1 MARSSRSS
9 LLLSLLFVLAHGPHR
24 AIAQSSTTTFDRAV
38 PPGAN
43 YDKAEFR
50 LWVPNDVRVLQGVVV
65 LMPGSN
71 GDGRPEVADTI
82 WQSFATR
89 HQLAL
94 IGCRFTDKPH
104 DQGFIEDYV
113 DVARG
118 SGQALLDALAG
129 LAADAR
135 RPELAAA
142 PMLLWGMSAGGEFN
156 YEFTNW
162 KPERVIAFVVNK
174 GGIYYSA
181 LTARA
186 ARNVPGIL
194 FTGEKDL
201 ESRISTITGLFAV
214 NRRGGALW
222 ALAQEPGAGHIVGR
236 SRDLALIFFADVLA
250 LRVAGTTPSA
260 DGQRTLR
267 PLVEREGFLGDIR
280 SKTFQPAAN
289 AAAPGGLTAWLPTA
303 AVARAWQA
311 LVTGAPFN

>member
-9 LLLSLLFVLAHGPHR
+9 LLLSLLFVLGHGPHR
-24 AIAQSSTTTFDRAV
+24 ASAQASTTTFDLAV

-43 YDKAEFR
+43 FDKAEFR

-71 GDGRPEVADTI
+71 GDGRPEVADTV

-89 HQLAL
+89 HQVAL

-113 DVARG
+113 DVVRG
-118 SGQALLDALAG
+118 SGQALVDALVS
-129 LAADAR
+129 LAANSR

-142 PMLLWGMSAGGEFN
+142 PLLLWGMSAGGEFN

-181 LTARA
+181 LTSRA

-201 ESRISTITGLFAV
+201 ESRINTITGLFAV
-214 NRRGGALW
+214 NRRGAALW
-222 ALAQEPGAGHIVGR
+222 ALAEEPGAGHIVGR
-236 SRDLALIFFADVLA
+236 SRDLALIFFADVLE
-250 LRVAGTTPSA
+250 LRLAGTTPA
-260 DGQRTLR
+260 ANGQRTLR
-267 PLVEREGFLGDIR
+267 PLAEREGFLGDVR
-280 SKTFQPAAN
+280 LKTFQPAA
-289 AAAPGGLTAWLPTA
+289 ALPAPGNSTAWLPTA
-303 AVARAWQA
+303 QVARAWQA
-311 LVTGAPFN
+311 LVKGTPFN